1 MDNTKNIREEICR
14 IVSSHKAFYLFSA
27 GVAPLI
33 GSFLVAGGLW
43 MSSKAPNAGLPVW
56 GEGVRF

>member
-1 MDNTKNIREEICR
+1 MGNTKNTPEEICR
-14 IVSSHKAFYLFSA
+14 IVSSHKAFYLFSV

-43 MSSKAPNAGLPVW
+43 ISSKAPNVGLPGW